1 MSRYSLSLL
10 VAMACLMTTPLL
22 AQEPAAPPPLATRP
36 APAGPRLEPE
46 LRSYQPTL
54 AFEREAPASAA
65 AAEHISISASTLG
78 LILLIVLV
86 IVLV

>member
-1 MSRYSLSLL
+1 MSRYGLSLL

-22 AQEPAAPPPLATRP
+22 AQEPAAPPPLATRA

-54 AFEREAPASAA
+54 AFEREAPAIA